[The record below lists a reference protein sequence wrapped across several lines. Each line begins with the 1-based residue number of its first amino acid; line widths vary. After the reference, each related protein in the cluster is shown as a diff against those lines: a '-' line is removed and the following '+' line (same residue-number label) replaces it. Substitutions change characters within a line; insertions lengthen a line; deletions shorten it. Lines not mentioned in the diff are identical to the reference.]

1 MKIIA
6 ISGKKQSGKTTAIKD
21 LQNKIDVYEV
31 LNFADCLKEL
41 VFSYFAAPTEEYEH
55 TVHEPFTT
63 EESKQLKHPCGK
75 TYRELLQIIG
85 TDMFRGLWPDIWI
98 ENYKF
103 RAGILCTDYPQE
115 VTILTADVRFPNE
128 IECIQ
133 DLGGHVIRLLR
144 NPFNDQHES
153 ETALDN
159 YSLRDGGEVVWN
171 KVYNEGLQRMRS
183 KPGFDAIVD
192 NRNMDIPAQNK
203 AVIELIK
210 ERKWL

>member
-21 LQNKIDVYEV
+21 LQNKIDVCEA

-41 VFSYFAAPTEEYEH
+41 VFSYFAAPIEEYKH
-55 TVHEPFTT
+55 TIHEPFMT

-85 TDMFRGLWPDIWI
+85 TDMFRGLWPEIWI

-115 VTILTADVRFPNE
+115 LTILTVDVRFPNDVK
-128 IECIQ
+128 CIQ
-133 DLGGHVIRLLR
+133 ELGGHVIKLISL
-144 NPFNDQHES
+144 PEP
-153 ETALDN
+153 
-159 YSLRDGGEVVWN
+159 YSNQYWRWGTFLAFRVSGVW
-171 KVYNEGLQRMRS
+171 YQPLGDTIYFCL
-183 KPGFDAIVD
+183 
-192 NRNMDIPAQNK
+192 
-203 AVIELIK
+203 
-210 ERKWL
+210 